1 MGGQFVIQERLIWP
15 KRPMAEA
22 TPAIETAEPG
32 SPVRVF
38 LVVVD
43 ETAEMRVALRYAA
56 LRARHTRGRVA
67 LLHVVEQT
75 DMLQWMALETLMRE
89 ERRETAEQL
98 MEQLASQVVELQ
110 GALPVVHI
118 REGNLRDELLA
129 LINEDPTI
137 SILILA
143 AGIGPDGPGPL
154 VSGIGKLIARLTIP
168 VTIVPGTL
176 TDEQIDA
183 LS

>member
-1 MGGQFVIQERLIWP
+1 MI
-15 KRPMAEA
+15 
-22 TPAIETAEPG
+22 
-32 SPVRVF
+32 
-38 LVVVD
+38 D

-56 LRARHTRGRVA
+56 LRARHTAGRVA
-67 LLHVVEQT
+67 LLHVIEQT
-75 DMLQWMALETLMRE
+75 DIQQWMALETLMRE

-98 MEQLASQVVELQ
+98 MEQLAAQVVELQ

-143 AGIGPDGPGPL
+143 AGTGPDGPGPL
-154 VSGIGKLIARLTIP
+154 VGAIGKLIARLSVP

-176 TDEQIDA
+176 TDAQIDA